1 MKVLITCSGTGS
13 RMGNYTKYT
22 NKALVKIGD
31 KFSIDYIIENY
42 NKLDDVEFVITLGY
56 FGDQVKQY
64 LTLAYPNLKFNFV
77 KVDKY
82 EGEGSSQ
89 GYSILQAEKF
99 LNEPFIFIACD
110 TIILDD
116 MYDSSI
122 NSFSKNNY
130 RIDCN
135 KIYLYKYSDSTN
147 YTSVKCDD
155 QRITSIHDKGE
166 TNFDFIYLGKCQIFD
181 YESFWK
187 ILNETYKKNKFDS
200 SIGDVNVYQQMID
213 KKITFEYKIINNWYD
228 AGTIGIFDQ
237 DINKKCKYNVL
248 TKYDESISFLKDKVV
263 KFFYNKEKNLKRVE
277 RVKFLNNLGP
287 KILNYSDNFHTMEK
301 IDSKPISEIYQ
312 DNIIYNLLNWTKKNL
327 WIKKETPENFSKIL
341 HKFYY
346 SKTIERIDKCK
357 KLNLQE
363 FNIINGVD
371 VGNILDLINKID
383 FEYLCK
389 SEATSFHG
397 DFILDNILMKNNDF
411 VLIDW
416 REDFGGDLENGDI
429 YYDLAK
435 LKHNI
440 HLNHSN
446 LEKELF
452 CIKKVNEDSCIV
464 DIKCNY
470 FLINQLKKYDK
481 FVEEN
486 NLDSK
491 KINIL
496 MSLIWINMA
505 PLHEYPLNN
514 FLLNFGKYNLH
525 LTLVS
530 SD

>member
-1 MKVLITCSGTGS
+1 
-13 RMGNYTKYT
+13 
-22 NKALVKIGD
+22 
-31 KFSIDYIIENY
+31 
-42 NKLDDVEFVITLGY
+42 
-56 FGDQVKQY
+56 
-64 LTLAYPNLKFNFV
+64 
-77 KVDKY
+77 
-82 EGEGSSQ
+82 
-89 GYSILQAEKF
+89 
-99 LNEPFIFIACD
+99 
-110 TIILDD
+110 
-116 MYDSSI
+116 
-122 NSFSKNNY
+122 
-130 RIDCN
+130 
-135 KIYLYKYSDSTN
+135 
-147 YTSVKCDD
+147 
-155 QRITSIHDKGE
+155 
-166 TNFDFIYLGKCQIFD
+166 
-181 YESFWK
+181 
-187 ILNETYKKNKFDS
+187 
-200 SIGDVNVYQQMID
+200 MID

-277 RVKFLNNLGP
+277 RLKFLNNLGP

-363 FNIINGVD
+363 FNVINGVD